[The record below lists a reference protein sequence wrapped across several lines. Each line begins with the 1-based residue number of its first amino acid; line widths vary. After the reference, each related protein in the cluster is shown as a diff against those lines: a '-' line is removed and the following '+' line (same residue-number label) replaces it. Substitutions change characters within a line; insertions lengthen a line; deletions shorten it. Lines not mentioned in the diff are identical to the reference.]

1 MGISSLQVSTI
12 VHEIS
17 KRQNPIIQIQS
28 PYLLKFNFIDGL
40 LPSSYDLSFTKNF
53 HYPLWNDEGIR
64 ET

>member
-1 MGISSLQVSTI
+1 MGFSSLQVSTI

-28 PYLLKFNFIDGL
+28 PYLLKFNFIVGL
-40 LPSSYDLSFTKNF
+40 SPSSHDLSFTKKF
-53 HYPLWNDEGIR
+53 HYPLWNEEGIR